1 MLTPEEIARLFA
13 RLAEVNPAPRTELA
27 YADPFTLL
35 VAVVLSAQ
43 ATDLGV
49 NKATRALFAAA
60 PTPAAMVALG
70 EDRIREH
77 IKTIGL
83 FRNKAKNVLALSQ
96 ALLERHDGQVPRA
109 RAALEALPGRRA
121 QDRQCRAER
130 GLRRADDRGRHPCL
144 SRRQPDG
151 PGAGEVARGGGGHAA
166 ARRAA
171 AVQARARITG

>member
-1 MLTPEEIARLFA
+1 MDRIYVERTPRAKAPRNPPPSSLLTPEEISRLFA

-27 YADPFTLL
+27 YADLFTLL

-77 IKTIGL
+77 IKTIGCSAT
-83 FRNKAKNVLALSQ
+83 R
-96 ALLERHDGQVPRA
+96 PRTCW
-109 RAALEALPGRRA
+109 R
-121 QDRQCRAER
+121 
-130 GLRRADDRGRHPCL
+130 
-144 SRRQPDG
+144 
-151 PGAGEVARGGGGHAA
+151 
-166 ARRAA
+166 
-171 AVQARARITG
+171 